1 MEFEEIFK
9 KYEGLVKSIAKK
21 YIGKGLSFEDLVQHG
36 SIGLWQASEKFNES
50 LGYEL
55 STYATYWIKAE
66 IENGIAELS
75 DLSKYKI
82 QQVNKMKQ
90 AENELTQEL
99 KRDPTDKEIA
109 DKLEMPLEK
118 LLELK
123 TLSQQNISLEKTID
137 SESDF
142 VVADFIA
149 DKSMTPEEQLIYNE
163 EKKDSELIKEAFLK
177 TLYPHE
183 KLIYILKNKKEI
195 NNTKIAKRLGVTRVR
210 IKQIEENIENK
221 LNDFYYSDEYHNI
234 TNGKTDR
241 LLKDIIEKQKR
252 NIEVSAKADKIAK
265 YEDYEKLKEKN
276 FKDISTRFQEEY
288 AINLRYPTF
297 EEQFNNIC
305 EQKNITESMF
315 CRATNLS
322 EETFKYYK
330 TNGAIPS
337 IKAMVSFGIY
347 FKLGSHTI
355 NALLDTVGY
364 SFKKNNRTH
373 LAYTFVLEELKGYP
387 IEYCNKVLELL
398 GIEEKDL
405 LNRYPKGK
413 KESKKR
419 QEQKKN

>member
-1 MEFEEIFK
+1 MDFEEILK
-9 KYEGLVKSIAKK
+9 RYEGLVKSIAKK
-21 YIGKGLSFEDLVQHG
+21 YIGNGLSFEDLVQYG
-36 SIGLWQASEKFNES
+36 NIGLWQASEKFNES
-50 LGYEL
+50 LGYEF
-55 STYATYWIKAE
+55 STYSTYWIKSE
-66 IENGIAELS
+66 IENGIAELGN
-75 DLSKYKI
+75 LSKYKKK
-82 QQVNKMKQ
+82 QVNKMKQ
-90 AENELTQEL
+90 VENELTQEL

-109 DKLEMPLEK
+109 NKLEMPLEK
-118 LLELK
+118 LVELK
-123 TLSQQNISLEKTID
+123 TISQQNIPLEKTID
-137 SESDF
+137 SENDF

-163 EKKDSELIKEAFLK
+163 EKKDSELIREAFLK

-195 NNTKIAKRLGVTRVR
+195 NNTKIAKKLGVNRVR

-330 TNGAIPS
+330 TKGAIPS